1 MWTSMELKVR
11 AKGAFYKNYWH
22 CVLTA
27 LVMSIFAGVVVY
39 NFFGV
44 FYDHDMYWHTNLFWE
59 KSRVLLLQAFY
70 TLVDVRVVGGITGI
84 LFLFLKVFL
93 GNVLFVGGCRFFI
106 MNQTMNPMAVELGFG
121 MNPQAYGKMVQTMLL
136 KDLYTMLW
144 SLLFVIPG
152 VIKHYEY
159 LMIPYILGENPE
171 MDYKEAFLIS
181 RRMMEGQ
188 KMNAFVL
195 DLTFIGWAIVSSL
208 TLGIVGVFFVQP
220 YYQATRAELYS
231 WNRMIAYQEG
241 YIR

>member
-1 MWTSMELKVR
+1 MWTSMELKVQ

-39 NFFGV
+39 NFFGF
-44 FYDHDMYWHTNLFWE
+44 FYDYDTYLYADAFWGR
-59 KSRVLLLQAFY
+59 SRGLLQQTFCNLAN
-70 TLVDVRVVGGITGI
+70 VRVVRGITGV

-93 GNVLFVGGCRFFI
+93 GNVLLVGGCRFFI
-106 MNQTMNPMAVELGFG
+106 MNQTKNPMAVELGFG
-121 MNPQAYGKMVQTMLL
+121 MNSQAYSKVVQTMFLR
-136 KDLYTMLW
+136 DLYTMLW

-152 VIKHYEY
+152 IIKHYEY

-171 MDYKEAFLIS
+171 MNYREAFLIS
-181 RRMMEGQ
+181 RKMMEGQ

-195 DLTFIGWAIVSSL
+195 DLTFIGWAIVSSI
-208 TLGIVGVFFVQP
+208 TFGIAGIFFVQP

-231 WNRMIAYQEG
+231 WNRTLAYREG